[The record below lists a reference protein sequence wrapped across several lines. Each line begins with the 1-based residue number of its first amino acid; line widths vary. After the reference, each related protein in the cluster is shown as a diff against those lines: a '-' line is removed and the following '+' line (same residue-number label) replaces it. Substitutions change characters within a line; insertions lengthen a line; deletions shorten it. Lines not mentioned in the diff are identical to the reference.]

1 MKKNLLFFLLGILL
15 CLSGKMYSQTYQL
28 TGNPVNTT
36 GWDLVS
42 DAVVSGDFIRLTT
55 DQTSK
60 YGAIKLSTPITLSY
74 CDKWKVEFDFRI
86 DGNGTTQFGR
96 GDGFTFWYL
105 ANPPTGFV
113 SGGGLGI
120 PANASGLMVG
130 FDIFNN
136 TTEGQMSKVHVLYGT
151 NNTTGNNI
159 EFNNTPGS
167 TFHSPDLNPTQPF
180 VGNNYKHVEVNGE
193 TDLTNPTNWIIK
205 IKIDGV
211 LIADQSFA
219 PSGNAVGMTQGY
231 FGFSAATGGASARHS
246 IQNAKVFVD
255 KVPILNNTIKPFVC
269 TNPATGSGTVD
280 LTSYNTQF
288 VNNPGNYV
296 FTYYL
301 LGVATPIANPT
312 SFQYT
317 GNTTIKVVV
326 KDPSSTLCD
335 NGDGIIELNPT
346 PFAATDAS
354 LTECNNNNGGVG
366 IFDLNTAAVTTLTGV
381 TKEFYPSIHDLNAST
396 NQITTPTAYVSPPGI
411 IYVRVITAQGCIST
425 AKITLNTHPVVTVY
439 DVPIESCFI
448 ESNPLTASFNLI
460 NAAVVPNPAGFTKK
474 YYPSITDALNGTNE
488 ITTPGAYI
496 APNGVAYVKVF
507 NATGCFSIAK
517 VTLTVKAPAPSRV
530 LKDKIICVESKTTL
544 DAGPG
549 FKSYEWSTGATTQ
562 SIKDVGVGIYWVKL
576 KTGECITTQTVTVF
590 PAESP
595 VISSIDVSGETVT
608 VHVNGGMPPY
618 QYSTDNITWQD
629 SNIFTNVTRG
639 VAKIYVKDSYNCE
652 PIMIN
657 VTIPNLINI
666 ITPNDDGINDFIDY
680 SALAI
685 KPNLEVNI
693 FDRYGVQ
700 VFRADKSNG
709 YRWNGTANGRRVPT
723 GSYWY
728 SVSWNEKN
736 NMNRTTPINFAGWII
751 VKNRN

>member
-1 MKKNLLFFLLGILL
+1 MKKTLLFFLLGILL
-15 CLSGKMYSQTYQL
+15 CLPEKMLSQTYQL

-42 DAVVSGDFIRLTT
+42 DAIVSGDFIRLTT

-120 PANASGLMVG
+120 PANASGLMIG

-151 NNTTGNNI
+151 NNTTNNNI

-167 TFHSPDLNPTQPF
+167 TFHSPDLNPTKPF
-180 VGNNYKHVEVNGE
+180 VSNTYRHVEVNGE

-205 IKIDGV
+205 IKIDGI

-255 KVPILNNTIKPFVC
+255 KVPILNNTLKPFVC
-269 TNPATGSGTVD
+269 TNPATGNGTVD
-280 LTSYNTQF
+280 LTSYNNQF
-288 VNNPGNYV
+288 VNNPGNYI
-296 FTYYL
+296 FTYYV

-312 SFQYT
+312 NFLYT

-326 KDPSSTLCD
+326 KDPTSTLCD
-335 NGDGIIELNPT
+335 NGDGIIQLEPT
-346 PFAATDAS
+346 SFAATDAS

-366 IFDLNTAAVTTLTGV
+366 IFDLNTAAVTTLTNV

-396 NQITTPTAYVSPPGI
+396 NQIPNPSAYSSPPGI
-411 IYVRVITAQGCIST
+411 IYVRVITAQGCVST

-460 NAAVVPNPAGFTKK
+460 NASVVPNPAAFTKK
-474 YYPSITDALNGTNE
+474 YYPSITDALNETNE
-488 ITTPGAYI
+488 IMNPGAYI
-496 APNGVAYVKVF
+496 APNGVVFVKVF
-507 NATGCFSIAK
+507 NSTGCFSIAK
-517 VTLTVKAPAPSRV
+517 VTLTVNAPAPSRV
-530 LKDKIICVESKTTL
+530 LKDKIICMESKTTL

-549 FKSYEWSTGATTQ
+549 FKSYEWSTGATSQ
-562 SIKDVGVGIYWVKL
+562 SIKDVGVGTYWVKL
-576 KTGECITTQTVTVF
+576 KTGECFTTQKVSVF
-590 PAESP
+590 PAENP
-595 VISSIDVSGETVT
+595 VITSVDISGGSFT

-629 SNIFTNVTRG
+629 SNVFTNIPRG
-639 VAKIYVKDSYNCE
+639 VVKIYVRDSYNCE
-652 PIMIN
+652 PITIN
-657 VTIPNLINI
+657 ITVPNLVNI

-680 SALAI
+680 SALAV
-685 KPNLEVNI
+685 KPNFEVNI
-693 FDRYGVQ
+693 YDRYGVQ
-700 VFRADKSNG
+700 VFRADKTNG

-728 SVSWNEKN
+728 SVSWNEQN
-736 NMNRTTPINFAGWII
+736 NMNKITPINFAGWII

>member
-1 MKKNLLFFLLGILL
+1 MKKNLLFILLGILL
-15 CLSGKMYSQTYQL
+15 CLPEKTSSQTYQL
-28 TGNPVNTT
+28 TGNPVNTS

-42 DAVVSGDFIRLTT
+42 DAIVSGDFIRLTT

-136 TTEGQMSKVHVLYGT
+136 TTEGQMSKIHVLYGT
-151 NNTTGNNI
+151 NNTAGNNI
-159 EFNNTPGS
+159 EYNNTPGS

-180 VGNNYKHVEVNGE
+180 VGATYKHVEVNGE
-193 TDLTNPTNWIIK
+193 TDLSNPTSWIIK

-211 LIADQSFA
+211 LIVDQSFA

-246 IQNAKVFVD
+246 IQNAKVYVD

-269 TNPATGSGTVD
+269 TNPTTGNGTVD

-288 VNNPGNYV
+288 VNNPGNYT
-296 FTYYL
+296 FTYYV
-301 LGVATPIANPT
+301 LGSATPIATPT

-326 KDPSSTLCD
+326 KDPTSTLCD
-335 NGDGIIELNPT
+335 NGDGVIQLEPT

-381 TKEFYPSIHDLNAST
+381 TKEFYPSIYDLNAST
-396 NQITTPTAYVSPPGI
+396 NQIPNPSAYVSPPGT
-411 IYVRVITAQGCIST
+411 IYVRVITSQGCVST
-425 AKITLNTHPVVTVY
+425 AKITLNTHPPVTVY

-448 ESNPLTASFNLI
+448 ENNPLTASFNLT

-474 YYPSITDALNGTNE
+474 YYPSLTDALNGTNE
-488 ITTPGAYI
+488 INNPSGYI

-507 NATGCFSIAK
+507 NTTGCFSIAK
-517 VTLTVKAPAPSRV
+517 LTLTVKAPVPSRV
-530 LKDKIICVESKTTL
+530 LKDKIICMESTTTL

-562 SIKDVGVGIYWVKL
+562 SIKNVGIGTYWVKL
-576 KTGECITTQTVTVF
+576 KTGDCFTIQPVMVL
-590 PAESP
+590 PAENP
-595 VISSIDVSGETVT
+595 VISSVDISRGTVT
-608 VHVNGGMPPY
+608 VNVNGGMPPY
-618 QYSTDNITWQD
+618 QYSTDKITWQD
-629 SNIFTNVTRG
+629 SNVFTDVTRG

-652 PIMIN
+652 PITIN
-657 VTIPNLINI
+657 ITVPNLINL
-666 ITPNDDGINDFIDY
+666 ITPNDDGINDMIDY

-693 FDRYGVQ
+693 YDRYGLQ
-700 VFRADKSNG
+700 VFKADKTNG
-709 YRWNGTANGRRVPT
+709 YKWDGTANGRKVPT

-728 SVSWNEKN
+728 SISWNED
-736 NMNRTTPINFAGWII
+736 NRHNTPVNFAGWII

>member
-1 MKKNLLFFLLGILL
+1 MKKNLFLFLLGILL
-15 CLSGKMYSQTYQL
+15 CLPGKTFSQTYQL

-42 DAVVSGDFIRLTT
+42 DAIVSGDFIRLTT

-151 NNTTGNNI
+151 NNTAGNNI

-180 VGNNYKHVEVNGE
+180 VGNTFRHVEVNGE

-269 TNPATGSGTVD
+269 TNPATGSGTTD

-301 LGVATPIANPT
+301 LGSATPIANPT
-312 SFQYT
+312 NFQYT
-317 GNTTIKVVV
+317 GNTTIKVIV
-326 KDPSSTLCD
+326 KDPTSTLCD
-335 NGDGIIELNPT
+335 NGDGIIQLDPT
-346 PFAATDAS
+346 PFAATDAT

-366 IFDLNTAAVTTLTGV
+366 IFDLNSAAVTTLTGV
-381 TKEFYPSIHDLNAST
+381 TKEFYSSIYDLNAST
-396 NQITTPTAYVSPPGI
+396 NPITNPSAYVSAPGI
-411 IYVRVITAQGCIST
+411 IYVRVITAQGCVST
-425 AKITLNTHPVVTVY
+425 AKITLKTHPVVVVH
-439 DVPIESCFI
+439 DVNIESCFI

-460 NAAVVPNPAGFTKK
+460 NAGVVPNPAAYTKK

-488 ITTPGAYI
+488 ITNPGAYI

-507 NATGCFSIAK
+507 DSNGCFSVAK
-517 VTLTVKAPAPSRV
+517 VTLTVNAPAPSRV
-530 LKDKIICVESKTTL
+530 LNDKIICMESKTTL

-549 FKSYEWSTGATTQ
+549 FKSYEWSTGATSQ

-576 KTGECITTQTVTVF
+576 QTGDCFTKQTVKVI

-595 VISSIDVSGETVT
+595 VISSVDISGGNVT
-608 VHVNGGMPPY
+608 VYVNGGMPPY
-618 QYSTDNITWQD
+618 QYSLDNISWQD
-629 SNIFTNVTRG
+629 SNIFTNITRG
-639 VAKIYVKDSYNCE
+639 VAKIYVKDKYNCE
-652 PIMIN
+652 PIIIN
-657 VTIPNLINI
+657 VTVPNLVNI
-666 ITPNDDGINDFIDY
+666 ITPNDDGINDTIDY
-680 SALAI
+680 SALAV
-685 KPNLEVNI
+685 KPNLDVNI
-693 FDRYGVQ
+693 YDRYGLQ
-700 VFRADKSNG
+700 VFKADKTNN
-709 YRWNGTANGRRVPT
+709 YRWNGTANGRKVPT

-728 SVSWNEKN
+728 SVSWNEN
-736 NMNRTTPINFAGWII
+736 NNNRMTPVNFSGWII

>member
-1 MKKNLLFFLLGILL
+1 MKKNILFLLLGILL
-15 CLSGKMYSQTYQL
+15 CLPGKTFSQTYQL

-151 NNTTGNNI
+151 NNTAGNNI

-180 VGNNYKHVEVNGE
+180 VGSTYKHVEVNGE

-211 LIADQSFA
+211 LIVDQSFA

-255 KVPILNNTIKPFVC
+255 KVPILNNTVKPFVC

-296 FTYYL
+296 FTYYIV
-301 LGVATPIANPT
+301 GNTAPIANPT
-312 SFQYT
+312 NFLYT
-317 GNTTIKVVV
+317 GNTTIKVII
-326 KDPSSTLCD
+326 KDPTSTLCD
-335 NGDGIIELNPT
+335 NGDGIIKLEPT
-346 PFAATDAS
+346 PFAATDAT

-366 IFDLNTAAVTTLTGV
+366 VFDLNTAAVTTLTGV
-381 TKEFYPSIHDLNAST
+381 TKEFYSNIHDLNAST
-396 NQITTPTAYVSPPGI
+396 NPITNPSAYVATPGI
-411 IYVRVITAQGCIST
+411 IYVRVTTAQGCVST
-425 AKITLNTHPVVTVY
+425 AKITLKTHPVVTVF
-439 DVPIESCFI
+439 DVDVESCFI

-460 NAAVVPNPAGFTKK
+460 NAGVVPNPASFTKK
-474 YYPSITDALNGTNE
+474 FYPSITDALNGTNE
-488 ITTPGAYI
+488 ITNPGAYI

-507 NATGCFSIAK
+507 DANGCFSIAK
-517 VTLTVKAPAPSRV
+517 LTLKVKAPAPSRV
-530 LKDKIICVESKTTL
+530 LNDKIICVESKTTL

-549 FKSYEWSTGATTQ
+549 FKSYQWSTGATTQ

-576 KTGECITTQTVTVF
+576 KTGECITTQTVKVI

-595 VISSIDVSGETVT
+595 VISSVDISGANVT

-618 QYSTDNITWQD
+618 QYSIDNITWQD
-629 SNIFTNVTRG
+629 SNVFTNLTRG
-639 VAKIYVKDSYNCE
+639 VAKIYVKDNYNCE
-652 PIMIN
+652 PIIIN
-657 VTIPNLINI
+657 ITIPNLVNI
-666 ITPNDDGINDFIDY
+666 ITPNEDGINDTIDY
-680 SALAI
+680 SALSV
-685 KPNLEVNI
+685 KSNLDVNI
-693 FDRYGVQ
+693 YDRYGVQ
-700 VFRADKSNG
+700 VFKADKTNG
-709 YRWNGTANGRRVPT
+709 YRWNGTANGRKVPT

-728 SVSWNEKN
+728 SVSWNENNNNKN
-736 NMNRTTPINFAGWII
+736 TPINFSGWII